1 MLGRVVGRKSS
12 ATSYNTGSYS
22 SNKGYIFGLIEKIAK
37 GYFRKRLE
45 YNIKTN
51 DIKKGCEIV
60 SQKTHLPSVNNLI

>member
-1 MLGRVVGRKSS
+1 M
-12 ATSYNTGSYS
+12 
-22 SNKGYIFGLIEKIAK
+22 EKIAK